1 MHLPTIPLALDT
13 RAQRVRVT
21 WVGGGKM
28 HITVQ
33 VRSVYGND
41 LVYPA
46 DEPALLFAR
55 LVNAK
60 TFNAVQLGTIRALGY
75 AVHVAAGTLPQGF

>member
-1 MHLPTIPLALDT
+1 
-13 RAQRVRVT
+13 
-21 WVGGGKM
+21 M

-33 VRSVYGND
+33 VRSVYGNE

-46 DEPALLFAR
+46 DDQAALFAA

-60 TFNAVQLGTIRALGY
+60 TFNAKQIHTIKALGY
-75 AVHVAAGTLPQGF
+75 AVHVAAGQLPAGF